1 MEGDTLRSGRRDRR
15 QAVLIFYMV
24 FATAAPSEH
33 VLLVF
38 LCQLVAL
45 LVLARLLG
53 RAMSTIGQPS
63 VIGELLAG
71 VVLGP
76 SILGRAAPDISQW
89 LFPED
94 AVQGAMLYSL
104 AWFGLLLLLASTGF
118 ESDLNVIR
126 RLGRPVV
133 YVTIGSLV
141 LPLAGGI
148 LTGAMAPDDLL
159 GPDATRV
166 GFAAFL
172 AVALSISSLPVV
184 AKVLAELGLV
194 RRNVGQLI
202 LAVAV
207 ANDVVGWILLGLVV
221 GLAEADGFA
230 ADDLLVTIAG
240 VLLFV
245 GLALSVGQQLTD
257 RLLRSVA
264 TSSPTATS
272 PVFVIIVLVLGAG
285 ALTQWMGVEAVLGA
299 FLAGLVIGRSSWRD
313 ERALR
318 LVDSLAHGLLAP
330 LFFAT
335 AGLRIDL
342 GVFTDPTVA
351 LWSVIIIAVAS
362 MTKLVG
368 ATIGAWASR
377 LPRREGFA
385 LGAALNARGALEI
398 VIASIGLSLG
408 VLNDASYGAIV
419 IMAVVT
425 SVAAPPLIRLA
436 LDGWEGTEDEQQRL
450 HAEEVAR
457 SRIVLS
463 DRPPLL
469 VTRGQ
474 PPSIAA
480 AQLIE
485 LCWPSRHPVTVVTSA
500 TESELSPIR
509 GVLHERPIRLI
520 HRASDQIAAQ
530 TTKEADKGHSA
541 VVLGITDRPGG
552 PLLSPFVQD
561 ILAAASRPVILVRS
575 ERMSGQRLPQ
585 AFGRALV
592 PVTGSINSQAALELA
607 SAMSSHLGTAL
618 SLVHIDPTPA
628 LLGRTVLER
637 MADVADPLLQ
647 HARASAQRGG
657 ASQIS
662 THSTTAES
670 IPGELARLAIE
681 FEADVVLIGTTARH
695 VDGRMHLGP
704 TAAYLLETCPATV
717 VVVVTPRGWT
727 GAH

>member
-1 MEGDTLRSGRRDRR
+1 MLL
-15 QAVLIFYMV
+15 A
-24 FATAAPSEH
+24 AAAPSEH
-33 VLLVF
+33 VVLVF

-53 RAMSTIGQPS
+53 LLMSAVGQPS

-76 SILGRAAPDISQW
+76 SILGRSAPGVSAW

-118 ESDLNVIR
+118 ESDLEVIR
-126 RLGRPVV
+126 KLGRPVV

-148 LTGAMAPDDLL
+148 ATGATAPDSLL

-207 ANDVVGWILLGLVV
+207 ANDVVGWILLGLVI
-221 GLAEADGFA
+221 GMAESEGVAPG
-230 ADDLLVTIAG
+230 DLLFTVAG
-240 VLLFV
+240 VFLFV
-245 GLALSVGQQLTD
+245 GLALTVGQNLTD

-272 PVFVIIVLVLGAG
+272 PVFVVIVIVLGAG

-299 FLAGLVIGRSSWRD
+299 FIAGLVVGRSRWRD

-318 LVDSLAHGLLAP
+318 LVDSVAHGLLAP

-335 AGLRIDL
+335 AGLRVDL
-342 GVFTDPTVA
+342 GVFADPTVA
-351 LWSVIIIAVAS
+351 VWSVVIVVVAS
-362 MTKLVG
+362 LTKFAG
-368 ATIGAWASR
+368 ATIGARAGG

-398 VIASIGLSLG
+398 VIASIGLGLG

-419 IMAVVT
+419 IMAVLT
-425 SVAAPPLIRLA
+425 SLAAPPLIRLA
-436 LDGWEGTEDEQQRL
+436 LAGWDGTPEEQHRL
-450 HAEEVAR
+450 EAEAIAR
-457 SRIVLS
+457 NSIVLS

-480 AQLIE
+480 AQLVE
-485 LCWPSRHPVTVVTSA
+485 LCWPTRQPVTVLTSA
-500 TESELSPIR
+500 TDAALSPIR
-509 GVLHERPIRLI
+509 SVLHDRPMRLLR
-520 HRASDQIAAQ
+520 RAADSVATE

-552 PLLSPFVQD
+552 PVLSPFVED
-561 ILAAASRPVILVRS
+561 ILASASRPVILVRG

-592 PVTGSINSQAALELA
+592 PVTGSINSRAALELA
-607 SAMSSHLGTAL
+607 SALSSNLGTAL
-618 SLVHIDPTPA
+618 ALVHIDPTPP
-628 LLGRTVLER
+628 LVGRNVLER

-647 HARASAQRGG
+647 QARTAAELAG
-657 ASQIS
+657 ALHIS
-662 THSTTAES
+662 THATTSEAV
-670 IPGELARLAIE
+670 PGELARLAVE
-681 FEADVVLIGTTARH
+681 FEADVVFVGTTARH
-695 VDGRMHLGP
+695 VNDRLHLGP
-704 TAAYLLETCPATV
+704 SAAYLLETCPATV
-717 VVVVTPRGWT
+717 VIVVTPRGWT
-727 GAH
+727 GAQAG

>member
-1 MEGDTLRSGRRDRR
+1 
-15 QAVLIFYMV
+15 MV
-24 FATAAPSEH
+24 YATASPSEH
-33 VLLVF
+33 VVLVF

-53 RAMSTIGQPS
+53 RALSAVGQPS

-76 SILGRAAPDISQW
+76 SILGRSVPGISSW

-118 ESDLNVIR
+118 ESDLDVIR

-141 LPLAGGI
+141 LPLAGGV
-148 LTGAMAPDDLL
+148 LTGATAPDDLL

-221 GLAEADGFA
+221 GLAESDGFA
-230 ADDLLVTIAG
+230 ADDLLLTVTG

-245 GLALSVGQQLTD
+245 GLALTVGQQFTD

-299 FLAGLVIGRSSWRD
+299 FIAGLIVGRSRWRD

-342 GVFTDPTVA
+342 GVFADPTVA
-351 LWSVIIIAVAS
+351 IWSVVIVGVAS
-362 MTKLVG
+362 LTKLAG
-368 ATIGAWASR
+368 ATIGARASG

-425 SVAAPPLIRLA
+425 SLAAPPLIRLA
-436 LDGWEGTEDEQQRL
+436 LTGWEGTEDEQQRL

-457 SRIVLS
+457 NRIVIS

-485 LCWPSRHPVTVVTSA
+485 LCWPARHPVTVLTSA
-500 TESELSPIR
+500 TELELSPIR
-509 GVLHERPIRLI
+509 GVLHDRPIRLI
-520 HRASDQIAAQ
+520 HRAAELVAAA

-552 PLLSPFVQD
+552 PVLSPFAED
-561 ILAAASRPVILVRS
+561 ILASATRPVILVRG

-592 PVTGSINSQAALELA
+592 PVTGSITSSAALELA
-607 SAMSSHLGTAL
+607 SAMSSHLGTTL
-618 SLVHIDPTPA
+618 SLVHIDPTPT
-628 LLGRTVLER
+628 LLGRSVLER
-637 MADVADPLLQ
+637 MSNVAGPLLR
-647 HARASAQRGG
+647 HARTTAHSAG
-657 ASQIS
+657 ATQIS

-670 IPGELARLAIE
+670 VPGELARLAVE
-681 FEADVVLIGTTARH
+681 FEADVALIGTTARH
-695 VDGRMHLGP
+695 VDDRIHLGP

-717 VVVVTPRGWT
+717 VVVVLPRGWT
-727 GAH
+727 GTHGAHQ